1 MPPSRDAND
10 YADDIEDFGKVIQR
24 MLQMYSQ
31 IQQRS
36 GNRASITSSV
46 ENEEE
51 EASGLLRTIQET
63 VDGDGNY

>member
-24 MLQMYSQ
+24 MLQIYSQ

-36 GNRASITSSV
+36 GNRSSITSSV
-46 ENEEE
+46 ENDEEV
-51 EASGLLRTIQET
+51 SGLLRTIRET
-63 VDGDGNY
+63 VDAEGNY

>member
-1 MPPSRDAND
+1 MAPSRDAND

-51 EASGLLRTIQET
+51 ASGLLRTIQET